1 VIAHVW
7 PHEHATVD
15 NTPEPHPDQPGGPGV
30 KKTLAR
36 LAAARPRLTTAA
48 AAVAEARAGLYTT
61 GGLACGT
68 ASAWVT
74 WGVGA
79 GLAGAGVSLLLM
91 GVLSDTEK
99 GAAR

>member
-1 VIAHVW
+1 M
-7 PHEHATVD
+7 
-15 NTPEPHPDQPGGPGV
+15 
-30 KKTLAR
+30 LAR

-61 GGLACGT
+61 AGLACGT
-68 ASAWVT
+68 ESAWVT

-79 GLAGAGVSLLLM
+79 GLAGASVSLLLM

-99 GAAR
+99 GTAR

>member
-1 VIAHVW
+1 MKQTAAI
-7 PHEHATVD
+7 
-15 NTPEPHPDQPGGPGV
+15 
-30 KKTLAR
+30 
-36 LAAARPRLTTAA
+36 LAAARARFAKAA
-48 AAVAEARAGLYTT
+48 AAASEARAGLFTT
-61 GGLACGT
+61 AGFACGT

-79 GLAGAGVSLLLM
+79 GLAGAAASFLLM